1 MLNNFLEVKFSKVDK
16 LNKNVINNYSKLTL
30 SLYFSPLLI
39 LLIIFLLLYN
49 HDSIN
54 VVNYIQFQ
62 KKWFFLINSKL
73 SQFPIILNNLTQFGS
88 ELIFLS
94 FLSIFIVYAPK
105 LWESFLSAWVIS
117 ILLSR
122 SLKILFSV
130 PRPAAIFDNN
140 EFIIIG
146 EKLTGNNSLPSGHSI
161 TVFTILTV
169 LMFAF
174 MPQKLKYKISW
185 FVLFIITGL
194 MLGITRVGVGAH
206 YPLDV
211 VIGSVIG
218 YISGITGIF
227 ISQKFQIWSWIN
239 NKKYYPIF
247 ISLFLIFFI
256 LLVKRISDENLI
268 IFYFSLSLLFFSIFK
283 IINVYVKK

>member
-1 MLNNFLEVKFSKVDK
+1 
-16 LNKNVINNYSKLTL
+16 
-30 SLYFSPLLI
+30 
-39 LLIIFLLLYN
+39 
-49 HDSIN
+49 
-54 VVNYIQFQ
+54 
-62 KKWFFLINSKL
+62 
-73 SQFPIILNNLTQFGS
+73 
-88 ELIFLS
+88 
-94 FLSIFIVYAPK
+94 VYAPK
-105 LWESFLSAWVIS
+105 IWESFLSAWVIS

-122 SLKILFSV
+122 SLKILFAV

-140 EFIIIG
+140 DFIIIG

-256 LLVKRISDENLI
+256 LLVNRIINENLM
-268 IFYFSLSLLFFSIFK
+268 IFYLASVVLFFSFYK
-283 IINVYVKK
+283 IIHLYVKK

>member
-1 MLNNFLEVKFSKVDK
+1 MLNNILEVKFSTVDK

-49 HDSIN
+49 QDSIN

-122 SLKILFSV
+122 SLKILFAV

-140 EFIIIG
+140 DFIIIG

-211 VIGSVIG
+211 VIGSIIG

-247 ISLFLIFFI
+247 IALFLIFFI